1 MELAAQFAVPPVVTL
16 DDIATQAEVAT
27 GMMSSIRSS
36 MLAPRTAKQEPTFS
50 AEDLAVMCGQTGGRG
65 WVNHQMTIRS
75 DLPTGQLS
83 ESGRK
88 RHFGLTDARVWVR
101 EFRKGLL
108 RPAGAEAV
116 TITIA
121 NFKGGTTKTTTAMT
135 LAQGLSVLGHKV
147 LVIDTD
153 PQASLTTLFGILPD
167 VEVQDSE
174 TMMAL
179 VDGSQKSVRPLI
191 RKTYWDGLDL
201 VPASTSLFAAEFML
215 PSMQSKN
222 PKFEFWSVLD
232 LGIDDVRADYDVIV
246 IDSPPA
252 LSYVTINSLF
262 AANGIII
269 PLPPDTLDF
278 ASSAQFWDLFSS
290 LTTDLLKERGST
302 KTFDFIDVLLSRVS
316 KSMTTDV
323 VRQWIS
329 ATYKE
334 KVLPLEIP
342 RTATTSLKSAEF
354 GTVYDADPEDSKDR
368 TYKRA
373 REAYDQFVEHIERQV
388 MHAWVRQLAAAPAAQ
403 LASV

>member
-1 MELAAQFAVPPVVTL
+1 MELAAQFSLPPVVSL
-16 DDIATQAEVAT
+16 DDIVKQAEMAT
-27 GMMSSIRSS
+27 GMMSNIRST
-36 MLAPRTAKQEPTFS
+36 MLAPRTAKEEPTFS
-50 AEDLAVMCGQTGGRG
+50 AEDLAILCGQTGGRG
-65 WVNHQMTIRS
+65 WVNHQMTVRS
-75 DLPTGQLS
+75 DLPSGTLS
-83 ESGRK
+83 QSGRK
-88 RHFGLTDARVWVR
+88 RHFGLAEARAWVR
-101 EFRKGLL
+101 EFRRDYL

-116 TITIA
+116 TITVA

-135 LAQGLSVLGHKV
+135 LAQGLSMLGHKV

-167 VEVQDSE
+167 VEVQDHE
-174 TMMAL
+174 TVMAL
-179 VDGSQKSVRPLI
+179 VDGTQSGVGPLI

-201 VPASTSLFAAEFML
+201 VPSSTSLFAAEFML
-215 PSMQSKN
+215 PSKQSKN

-269 PLPPDTLDF
+269 PLPPETLDF

-316 KSMTTDV
+316 KSVTTDV

-329 ATYKE
+329 NTYQE

-342 RTATTSLKSAEF
+342 RTATTSMKSAEF
-354 GTVYDADPEDSKDR
+354 GTVYDSDPDESKDR

-373 REAYDQFVEHIERQV
+373 REAYDQFVEHIERQL
-388 MHAWVRQLAAAPAAQ
+388 MHAWRRQLG
-403 LASV
+403 